1 MPLETQGVLEKRI
14 QNILW
19 RVGSPRFPG
28 QLNPA
33 SVASRLRDGHARTL
47 GLLFSTAHQAND
59 TFSEAEH
66 RLLPHVFTLVHRFFA
81 AARGAVVMFGP
92 DPERPAVHLG
102 GRSSLAS
109 TVPIDVVM
117 SVWPLSSSSSV
128 ARSASCATDGS
139 VRGER
144 VRWPRWRGQQ
154 ISAYARDR
162 WS

>member
-1 MPLETQGVLEKRI
+1 MESRK
-14 QNILW
+14 
-19 RVGSPRFPG
+19 PRFPG

-92 DPERPAVHLG
+92 DPERPAVHLV

-117 SVWPLSSSSSV
+117 TVWPLSSSSSV
-128 ARSASCATDGS
+128 AALSQLRHGRLCPGRAVS
-139 VRGER
+139 
-144 VRWPRWRGQQ
+144 WPR
-154 ISAYARDR
+154 
-162 WS
+162 

>member
-92 DPERPAVHLG
+92 DPERPAVHLVGRSRRAQPAAPRTALSGASGSVGRAGGDSRSRHTPVTG
-102 GRSSLAS
+102 GREGVGLRL
-109 TVPIDVVM
+109 I
-117 SVWPLSSSSSV
+117 
-128 ARSASCATDGS
+128 
-139 VRGER
+139 
-144 VRWPRWRGQQ
+144 
-154 ISAYARDR
+154 Y
-162 WS
+162 